1 MANEAVE
8 RDDGHRTT
16 TAMEN
21 LPSLRVLIVDDQEI
35 NLLVARRALQH
46 FGHTPVTARN
56 GREALEKWEEDKF
69 DLILMDI
76 NMPVM
81 DGITTTQEIRERERA
96 TGSRIPIIAL
106 TSLPLHEVGEQ
117 VMSKGFDDYVAKPL
131 DFELL
136 YGALKRCLA
145 PA

>member
-1 MANEAVE
+1 MANEAAE
-8 RDDGHRTT
+8 RDDGHRATT
-16 TAMEN
+16 SRGEE
-21 LPSLRVLIVDDQEI
+21 PSLRVLIVDDQEI
-35 NLLVARRALQH
+35 NLLVAQRALQH
-46 FGHTPVTARN
+46 FGHTPVTARD
-56 GREALEKWEEDKF
+56 GRKALEKWEEGDF

-117 VMSKGFDDYVAKPL
+117 VMSQGFDDYVAKPV
-131 DFELL
+131 DIKLL
-136 YGALKRCLA
+136 RDAMMRCLA